1 MKLRPIYHVVS
12 GLWLGVFLAGCHTV
26 PAVLEDA
33 GLGQTTPYVPANY
46 RGETRLP
53 DDVQRVALLPIHG
66 DAVMSVETATSLDAV
81 LLKALQA
88 QTRFEVVVLSRAECQ
103 RLFGADDFSS
113 VSALPHGFLE
123 AIANRYAVDSV
134 LFTDV
139 TVFQAYRPLTLGFRS
154 KLARVRDVQLLWAFD
169 EIFSAD
175 DPKMRF
181 SAQQYYRT
189 GDRSAPSNPLP
200 TALQSPSRFGAV
212 AADLMFRTL
221 PPR

>member
-1 MKLRPIYHVVS
+1 MKLRLHLSVAS
-12 GLWLGVFLAGCHTV
+12 GLWLGVFVTGCHTV

-33 GLGQTTPYVPANY
+33 GLGQAAPYVPSNF

-66 DAVMSVETATSLDAV
+66 DGVMSVETATSLDAV
-81 LLKALQA
+81 LLKALQQ
-88 QTRFEVVVLSRAECQ
+88 QTRFEVVVITRAECQ
-103 RLFGADDFSS
+103 RLFDADDFSS

-123 AIANRYAVDSV
+123 AIASRYAVDAV
-134 LFTDV
+134 LFTDI
-139 TVFQAYRPLTLGFRS
+139 TAFQAYRPLTLGFRS
-154 KLARVRDVQLLWAFD
+154 KLASVREVRLLWAFD
-169 EIFSAD
+169 EVFSAD
-175 DPKMRF
+175 DPKMRY
-181 SAQQYYRT
+181 STHQYHRT